1 MSSAI
6 SVSTAPASDLRME
19 SGSSDQSSS
28 LKTGRTTA
36 R

>member
-6 SVSTAPASDLRME
+6 SVSTAPASDLRMD
-19 SGSSDQSSS
+19 SGSSAQSSS
-28 LKTGRTTA
+28 LNTGRTTA